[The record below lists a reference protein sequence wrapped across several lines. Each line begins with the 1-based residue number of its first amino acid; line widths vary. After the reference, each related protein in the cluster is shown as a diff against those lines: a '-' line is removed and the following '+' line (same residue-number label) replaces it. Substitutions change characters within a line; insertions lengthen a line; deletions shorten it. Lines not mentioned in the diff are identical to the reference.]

1 MPKDNVSKFVL
12 EQVKMMPRLPG
23 CYQYYDAKG
32 EVIYVGK
39 AKNLFNRVKSYFTS
53 NDSIKV
59 NVMVPKIAKI
69 ECIVVDSEVEALI
82 LEAELIKKYKPRY
95 NILLKDDKKFPYF
108 LVTDEEY
115 PRITVV
121 RKANK
126 NPQKG
131 KYFGPY
137 TDSRAMWATLELL
150 GKIFPLKKCK
160 TPKFNSR
167 PCLYYDIGQC
177 TAPCQKMI
185 SSDEYKK
192 ILKDAMMFLSGR
204 QSELLR
210 ALENEM
216 KKYAKNLEFEK
227 AARYRNSYLD
237 IQKTMEKQKIVSE
250 NSKLNQDFIGIVK
263 DGNLYSV
270 SILEVREGRLIN
282 KKDFDFSKYS
292 EVFNEPAEETLGNT
306 SDVRVNE
313 ETNAPVT
320 DFAEVSKAVMRE
332 YYSIL
337 NDTDIPKDIIMTT
350 LPEDSSVYEKWL
362 GGRSGKKVSL
372 KVPKGKK
379 EEEILA
385 LAQKNAEFNVGQLR
399 LKELAELQNDYNEVG
414 AYIQEKLGLTKFPHT
429 IECYDISHIQG
440 TNTVASRVFFE
451 NGMPKKSQYRRYKLR
466 TIKKGEVDDFKS
478 MREVLSRRFKRIQNG
493 DDTAPDLI
501 IIDGGKGQLSSVYEI
516 MQEFGLKIDLVSL
529 AKREEEVF
537 KPNQSEP
544 VIFPVKSPAL
554 HLFQR
559 VRDEA
564 HRFAVTY
571 HKKLRSKSML
581 E

>member
-1 MPKDNVSKFVL
+1 MPKENVSKFVL
-12 EQVKMMPRLPG
+12 EQVKLMPKLPG

-137 TDSRAMWATLELL
+137 TDSRAMWATLELI

-160 TPKFNSR
+160 TPKFTSR

-185 SSDEYKK
+185 SSEEYKK
-192 ILKDAMMFLSGR
+192 ILKEAEMFLSGR
-204 QSELLR
+204 QNELLT

-216 KKYAKNLEFEK
+216 KKYSKNLEFEK

-237 IQKTMEKQKIVSE
+237 VKKTMEKQKIVSE
-250 NSKLNQDFIGIVK
+250 NTKVNQDFIGIVHEH
-263 DGNLYSV
+263 NLYSV
-270 SILEVREGRLIN
+270 SILEIREGRLIN
-282 KKDFDFSKYS
+282 KKDFDFSQYASAPK
-292 EVFNEPAEETLGNT
+292 EDILEEDNKPIGQN
-306 SDVRVNE
+306 
-313 ETNAPVT
+313 
-320 DFAEVSKAVMRE
+320 DFSEVSKAVMRE

-337 NDTDIPKDIIMTT
+337 NDNDIPKSIILNA
-350 LPEDSSVYEKWL
+350 LPDDKNIYEAWL
-362 GGRSGKKVSL
+362 SNRSGKKVML
-372 KVPKGKK
+372 QLPKNKK

-385 LAQKNAEFNVGQLR
+385 LAQKNAEFNIEQLK
-399 LKELAELQNDYNEVG
+399 LKEFAALQNDYNEVG
-414 AYIQEKLGLTKFPHT
+414 AYIQEKLGLKNFPHT

-478 MREVLSRRFKRIQNG
+478 MREVLSRRFKRIVNG
-493 DDTAPDLI
+493 DETAPDLI

-516 MQEFGLKIDLVSL
+516 MKEFNLNIDLVSL

-537 KPNQSEP
+537 KPNISEP
-544 VIFPVKSPAL
+544 VIFPIKSSAL

-571 HKKLRSKSML
+571 HKKLRSKNML
-581 E
+581 K

>member
-1 MPKDNVSKFVL
+1 MPKENVSKFVL
-12 EQVKMMPRLPG
+12 EQVKMMPKLPG

-39 AKNLFNRVKSYFTS
+39 AKNLFNRVKSYFVTGGT
-53 NDSIKV
+53 IKT
-59 NVMVPKIAKI
+59 NVMVPKIARI

-126 NPQKG
+126 NPAKG

-160 TPKFNSR
+160 TPKFTSR

-177 TAPCQKMI
+177 TAPCQKII
-185 SSDEYKK
+185 SPEDYKK
-192 ILKDAMMFLSGR
+192 ILHEAVMFLSGR
-204 QSELLR
+204 QNELLK
-210 ALENEM
+210 ALEKEM
-216 KKYAKNLEFEK
+216 KKASANLEFEK

-237 IQKTMEKQKIVSE
+237 VKKTMEKQKIVSE
-250 NSKLNQDFIGIVK
+250 NSKINQDFIGIIK
-263 DGNLYSV
+263 ERNLYSV
-270 SILEVREGRLIN
+270 SILEIREGRLIN

-292 EVFNEPAEETLGNT
+292 GEFSEDL
-306 SDVRVNE
+306 
-313 ETNAPVT
+313 
-320 DFAEVSKAVMRE
+320 AEVSKAVMRE

-337 NDTDIPKDIIMTT
+337 NDNDIPKSIILTA
-350 LPEDSSVYEKWL
+350 LPDDKLIYEKWL
-362 GGRSGKKVSL
+362 SSRRDAKVTLSL
-372 KVPKGKK
+372 PKNKK

-385 LAQKNAEFNVGQLR
+385 LAQKNAEFNIEQLK
-399 LKELAELQNDYNEVG
+399 LKEFARLQNDYNEVG
-414 AYIQEKLGLTKFPHT
+414 AYIQDKLGLSKFPHMV
-429 IECYDISHIQG
+429 ECYDISHIQG
-440 TNTVASRVFFE
+440 TNTVASRVVFE
-451 NGMPKKSQYRRYKLR
+451 NGMPKKSSYRRYKLR

-478 MREVLSRRFKRIQNG
+478 MREVLSRRFKRIVSG
-493 DDTAPDLI
+493 DDAAPDLI
-501 IIDGGKGQLSSVYEI
+501 IIDGGKGQLSSVAAI
-516 MQEFGLKIDLVSL
+516 MAEFNLNIDLVSL

-537 KPNQSEP
+537 KPNISKP

-559 VRDEA
+559 IRDEA
-564 HRFAVTY
+564 HRFAITY
-571 HKKLRSKSML
+571 HKKLRSKNML
-581 E
+581 K